1 LDPKL
6 YNISETGAKYE
17 LFAGALNELAPA
29 VLNREAELTLL
40 DVPDTL
46 VALGRWPGQLK
57 VIGPI
62 SEEQFMATAFRKESA
77 QLKEAYEAFLNK
89 LRRDG
94 RYKKLVSKYY
104 PLVEEY
110 FPAFFHRPE

>member
-1 LDPKL
+1 MVYDD
-6 YNISETGAKYE
+6 AKK
-17 LFAGALNELAPA
+17 
-29 VLNREAELTLL
+29 VLEQ
-40 DVPDTL
+40 L
-46 VALGRWPGQLK
+46 VQQQK
-57 VIGPI
+57 MVTVVT
-62 SEEQFMATAFRKESA
+62 EKATAFRKESA